1 MKLEQNKPNNSDMS
15 DYEDS
20 DDYESE
26 TEENDEEI
34 KSYMDLMDKELQATS
49 LSQSFV
55 KKSDSVCHQW
65 HYFYSSLL
73 NNLIWFFSSF

>member
-1 MKLEQNKPNNSDMS
+1 MNLEQTKTLNSDMS

-26 TEENDEEI
+26 NENEGNDEDI
-34 KSYMDLMDKELQATS
+34 KSYMDLMDKELQSTS

-55 KKSDSVCHQW
+55 KKSNAV
-65 HYFYSSLL
+65 
-73 NNLIWFFSSF
+73 SF